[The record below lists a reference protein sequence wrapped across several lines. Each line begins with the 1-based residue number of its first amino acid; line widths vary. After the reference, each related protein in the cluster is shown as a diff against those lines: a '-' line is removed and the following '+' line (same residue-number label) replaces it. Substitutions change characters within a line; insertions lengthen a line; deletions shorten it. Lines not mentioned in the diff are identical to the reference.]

1 MITEIY
7 YFYLTNI
14 GFGNIILLSGY
25 DAIINPIVQAL
36 PFQGCLFSAF
46 KAKRSQYCSED
57 GGFNMAEQ
65 DVLITIEGLHKMEE
79 ELEHLKTVRR
89 KEVADRIKQA
99 IEFGDISEN
108 SEYEDAKNEQAFI
121 EGSILALEKKL
132 KNARV
137 VDDSDVNID
146 VVSEYS
152 TVTLLNLDTS
162 EEISYQIVGSVEAKP
177 FEGKIS
183 NESPVG
189 KAVLGHPVGSELTVS
204 VPAGELHLRIVSINK

>member
-1 MITEIY
+1 MT
-7 YFYLTNI
+7 
-14 GFGNIILLSGY
+14 
-25 DAIINPIVQAL
+25 
-36 PFQGCLFSAF
+36 
-46 KAKRSQYCSED
+46 
-57 GGFNMAEQ
+57 EQ
-65 DVLITIEGLHKMEE
+65 DVLITIEGLRNMEK

-89 KEVADRIKQA
+89 KEVASRIKQA

-152 TVTLLNLDTS
+152 TVTLLNLDTN
-162 EEISYQIVGSVEAKP
+162 EETSYQIVGSVEAKP

-189 KAVLGHPVGSELTVS
+189 KAVLGHPIGKELTIN
-204 VPAGELHLRIVSINK
+204 VPAGELHVRIISINK